1 MLWSLLVDLEP
12 PSARWL
18 EEVTGFVV
26 SALMDVSVGDI
37 FGTVAK
43 CPNSEGS
50 VLRQFFGC
58 GDAVPSQQLCNIS
71 PTVDGLSIVKFEAL
85 IATINRDSCE
95 FDTVVFSK
103 LSDDLLIGS
112 SSDVPAAMLSFALP
126 CGWAA
131 WPAWFV
137 AWPCHLL
144 GCFQLLLPD
153 ALLEAC
159 WYAAPHD
166 SEHEFCC
173 EFPKNLVFTRGL
185 ASEDKALLRGSCH
198 CQAAHS
204 VSQACCSCGGV

>member
-37 FGTVAK
+37 FCTVAK
-43 CPNSEGS
+43 CPTSEGS

-71 PTVDGLSIVKFEAL
+71 PTVDGPSVVKFED
-85 IATINRDSCE
+85 RDFCE

-112 SSDVPAAMLSFALP
+112 SSDVAAAMMSFALP
-126 CGWAA
+126 CGWEA
-131 WPAWFV
+131 WPARFV

-153 ALLEAC
+153 ALFEAC
-159 WYAAPHD
+159 WYAAPHY

-173 EFPKNLVFTRGL
+173 EFPKNLEFSGGL
-185 ASEDKALLRGSCH
+185 SSKEKRQRKLWKWLIF
-198 CQAAHS
+198 
-204 VSQACCSCGGV
+204 